1 MNIMT
6 KGSWLV
12 WLLGLIILGF
22 VFLNAGL
29 TVALKALLP
38 IISAV
43 DLAIW
48 LLASVTELPCA
59 FTEWVC
65 YPLWPLYRKGFGMK
79 TGVLVRIGEITVL
92 VVSGYWL
99 SQTLNALA

>member
-12 WLLGLIILGF
+12 WLLGLILFGL
-22 VFLNAGL
+22 VFFKAGWA
-29 TVALKALLP
+29 VALESFFPMIAV
-38 IISAV
+38 V
-43 DLAIW
+43 DLTIW

-65 YPLWPLYRKGFGMK
+65 YPLWPFYRKGFGMK
-79 TGVLVRIGEITVL
+79 TGVLVRIGEIAVL
-92 VVSGYWL
+92 VIFGHWL
-99 SQTLNALA
+99 WQTVKALA